1 MTKVKSGVATAPLVI
16 ESTSLSDAWARIF
29 VHILDHPGKEIA
41 PLVLSVSEFDE
52 QNNLAEDQELRAALD
67 ELLIRKNKTSVE
79 NVAFTIFPQRYWQI
93 AAGSRARLF
102 DLYGNTFGRIQ
113 SRDRKLN
120 GRGLY
125 FQRMMM
131 YGRGPCNGNQ
141 LEWIISQYLRR
152 DGVRRSMLQATV
164 FDAEKDH
171 NATALLGFPCLQH
184 VSFEP
189 TAAGLVVN
197 AFYATQQIFD
207 KAFGNYV
214 GLAHLGKFMAH
225 ELGMQ
230 LARLNVVVGVA
241 KLERITKSDPDLQA
255 VIRCSR
261 SLIEL
266 NKDIKVKAA

>member
-1 MTKVKSGVATAPLVI
+1 MTKAKKEVATAPLVI
-16 ESTSLSDAWARIF
+16 ESTNLSDAWAQTF
-29 VHILDHPGKEIA
+29 LHILDHPGKEIA
-41 PLVLSVSEFDE
+41 PLVLSISGFDT
-52 QNNLAEDQELRAALD
+52 QNNIEEDSELRTALD
-67 ELLIRKNKTSVE
+67 ELLTKKEKTSVE

-93 AAGSRARLF
+93 AAGSRERLF

-141 LEWIISQYLRR
+141 LEWIISQYLSR
-152 DGVRRSMLQATV
+152 GGIRRSMLQATV
-164 FDAEKDH
+164 FDAETDH

-184 VSFEP
+184 VSFDP
-189 TAAGLVVN
+189 TSAGLVVN

-207 KAFGNYV
+207 KAYGNYL
-214 GLAHLGKFMAH
+214 GLAHLSSFMAH
-225 ELGMQ
+225 ELRLP

-241 KLERITKSDPDLQA
+241 KLERVKKTDADLRA
-255 VIRCSR
+255 VIECSR
-261 SLIEL
+261 SLIER
-266 NKDIKVKAA
+266 NKDIEVETA